1 MKRTAQ
7 AVVRRT
13 LAQRSLRL
21 PRIEPVDWVVGQ
33 RFTSN
38 DDPDRTDPSKYAWE
52 GPAFLKH
59 THPASQRQLTSLDE
73 LDVRGAG
80 VRGCNAGFSFA
91 RVVHNALNEDQCAEL
106 LDQVN
111 AKGFTPALLNIG
123 GGVQVLA
130 SDVRD
135 GLRVIVDSQPLTQY
149 LFEILQ
155 PHLPQTVEKAGKRR
169 QLVGLNERCRFLCY
183 TPGHVFE
190 PHFDGRFWRTP
201 PHPNAGDCS
210 LVTLQLYL
218 NNVPPENGGATSFLG
233 RPENKMEPKKISLQP
248 RAGSVLLFTQ
258 DLRHEGS
265 EVKAGVKYTMRT
277 EAMYRQIGVEEAKG

>member
-80 VRGCNAGFSFA
+80 VRGCNAGRIPSF
-91 RVVHNALNEDQCAEL
+91 
-106 LDQVN
+106 
-111 AKGFTPALLNIG
+111 
-123 GGVQVLA
+123 VL
-130 SDVRD
+130 
-135 GLRVIVDSQPLTQY
+135 LRVMSD
-149 LFEILQ
+149 
-155 PHLPQTVEKAGKRR
+155 
-169 QLVGLNERCRFLCY
+169 
-183 TPGHVFE
+183 
-190 PHFDGRFWRTP
+190 FDI
-201 PHPNAGDCS
+201 A
-210 LVTLQLYL
+210 
-218 NNVPPENGGATSFLG
+218 
-233 RPENKMEPKKISLQP
+233 
-248 RAGSVLLFTQ
+248 RAAA
-258 DLRHEGS
+258 R
-265 EVKAGVKYTMRT
+265 
-277 EAMYRQIGVEEAKG
+277 I